1 VRPRIA
7 IALALILALATA
19 STALGTVLG
28 SVRYT
33 PPKITLVDLPETGS
47 QEDVLVTKQGAE
59 YSFAQPAGL
68 GPHADS
74 EPGCSK
80 NTTNDFRCPVAGI
93 KKIVLNLGQ
102 MDDGAGIGLG
112 SKARKVTQ
120 ILRGGSGE
128 DTLTGGPGAQ
138 QAYGGADDDTIILN
152 AGRDFIDGGDGTD
165 TCFGG
170 PGRDTIRNCE

>member
-7 IALALILALATA
+7 IALALILSLATA
-19 STALGTVLG
+19 SIASGTLLG

-33 PPKITLVDLPETGS
+33 PPKITLVDLPQTGS
-47 QEDVLVTKQGAE
+47 QEDVVVSKQGAE

-93 KKIVLNLGQ
+93 KKIVLNLGEL
-102 MDDGAGIGLG
+102 DDGAAIDLG
-112 SKARKVTQ
+112 SKARKVEQ
-120 ILRGGSGE
+120 ILRGGNGT
-128 DTLTGGPGAQ
+128 DTLTGGPGSQ
-138 QAYGGADDDTIILN
+138 TSYGGAGSDSIAGG
-152 AGRDFIDGGDGTD
+152 AGRDFIDGGGGTD
-165 TCFGG
+165 TCDGG
-170 PGRDTIRNCE
+170 PGRDRIRRCE